1 MAKEGI
7 FKKITRRFK
16 KKPAAKVSGD
26 TTRII
31 IESRK
36 QAIYGAPKPTEP
48 EIKRDATDTLS
59 STDILSSVSIHKYS
73 SFGNIYIHVM
83 FISNLKY
90 LNKIAIKKD
99 PITRKLDRVK
109 IGKLD
114 TDYYGKGGKL
124 LY

>member
-31 IESRK
+31 LESRK
-36 QAIYGAPKPTEP
+36 QAIYGAPAPSAAETKKDT
-48 EIKRDATDTLS
+48 TDTLS
-59 STDILSSVSIHKYS
+59 SVSIYKYS

-83 FISNLKY
+83 FTSNLKH
-90 LNKIAIKKD
+90 LNKMTIKKD
-99 PITRKLDRVK
+99 PITRKLKRIEV
-109 IGKLD
+109 GKRG